1 MPPGPPLQVTA
12 TAGNSIA
19 AVTWQAPASDGGSPI
34 TSYTVTTLPGTQG
47 AAVPAPVT
55 VPASTT
61 TTMVNGP
68 TNGATYM
75 FTVTATN
82 AIGTGP
88 ASVASNPVTPVLQPA
103 LPNNTGATPTNL
115 GTINCAQN
123 VIATGDNTT
132 GTHAWYQVTF
142 NQAGFCT
149 LTINLSGTP
158 DLFDVHAGAFTTAP
172 DPTATRVAHF
182 TTTASGTYFI
192 DVSGGTGGNTFTL
205 AINAR

>member
-1 MPPGPPLQVTA
+1 VTA
-12 TAGNSIA
+12 TAGNGIA

-34 TSYTVTTLPGTQG
+34 TSYTVITLPETQG

-55 VPASTT
+55 VFASTA
-61 TTMVNGP
+61 TTMVNGL
-68 TNGATYM
+68 TIGATYV

-88 ASVASNPVTPVLQPA
+88 ASVTSNPVTPVLQPA
-103 LPNNTGATPTNL
+103 MPNNTGATPTDL
-115 GTINCAQN
+115 GIINCAQG

-142 NQAGFCT
+142 NQAAFPAPPCT
-149 LTINLSGTP
+149 LTLDLSGTP
-158 DLFDVHAGAFTTAP
+158 DLFDVHAGASATVPA
-172 DPTATRVAHF
+172 ATRVAHF
-182 TTTASGTYFI
+182 TATASGTYFI

-205 AINAR
+205 TINAQ